1 MANYREYNSER
12 EMCEQKYKNAR
23 TNLLIVVAFTAINI
37 LLLIANTD
45 TYFLFSAFIP
55 YFITTLGMLVCG
67 RFPDEYYTGDFAGME
82 FIDDSVFFV
91 LLIISIAIILVYLL
105 AWFMSS
111 KNRSGW
117 LVFMLVLFIFD
128 TLGML
133 VINGISVQSIIDIL
147 FHIWVIYYLIVG
159 IKACNR
165 LKSIPVE
172 DVIQNENSIDE
183 NEDELYIEENNE
195 EILNSPILRKAELDV
210 KYKVLLETKYLD
222 YDICYR
228 RVKHTNE
235 LIINGNVYDE
245 KKGVIEFAHVLQ
257 ARIDGHHI
265 AVGFTGNHSVI
276 YVDEKLVAQ
285 KLRLF

>member
-12 EMCEQKYKNAR
+12 ETCEQRYKNAR
-23 TNLLIVVAFTAINI
+23 MNLLIVVAFTAINI
-37 LLLIANTD
+37 LLLITNTD

-82 FIDDSVFFV
+82 FVDDSVFFI

-133 VINGISVQSIIDIL
+133 VINGISLQSIIDIL
-147 FHIWVIYYLIVG
+147 FHIWVIYYLIAG

-172 DVIQNENSIDE
+172 EKPQNENIIEE
-183 NEDELYIEENNE
+183 NEDEIYIEENNE
-195 EILNSPILRKAELDV
+195 EIPNTPILRKAELDV
-210 KYKVLLETKYLD
+210 KYKVLIETKYLN

-235 LIINGNVYDE
+235 LVINGNVYDE
-245 KKGVIEFAHVLQ
+245 IKGVLEFAHILQ
-257 ARIDGHHI
+257 AHIDGHHI

-276 YVDEKLVAQ
+276 YIDEKLIAK